1 MKHLSTAILG
11 LFLTATAWAADEWQ
25 VLFNGKDLSG
35 WLRVADENACRVSD
49 GAISLDGGRSD
60 LFYVGEGTRADF
72 KNFEL
77 KAEVRTEPRAVGGI
91 FFHIPFHAGGDV
103 QPEFGVRVANS
114 LPAAAAD
121 GEVAR
126 TGSLCGIRNLCK
138 ALVKDNEWFRMRI
151 AVRGKRVQVRL
162 NDLLVV
168 DYLEP
173 ENPVVDPAH
182 PGRRLGHGTFAL
194 QCGSAGSKVWY
205 KNILLKPL
213 PDELPEDPG
222 GPLHFDAVDEQ
233 LVKLA
238 AANYPLVDF
247 HTHLKGGLT
256 VEQVVQQMLKTGI
269 NHGIAAN
276 CGLGFPI
283 TDDAGIDAF
292 LKTLAGRPVFV
303 GMQAEGRE
311 WPTLFSPAAVAR
323 FDYVFT
329 DSMTIFDHKGK
340 RTRLWIKDEV
350 EIPDKQAFMDHLVDT
365 AVKILNEEPIDI
377 YVNPTFLPDL
387 IAKEYDT
394 LWTPQRMQRVVDAAA
409 KNGVAIE
416 LNSRLRLPGL
426 AFVKLAKQAGLK
438 FTLGINNT
446 DTDTNL
452 GRAEY
457 ALEMIRECGLTSA
470 DFWMPKPDGRKPIQV
485 QRR

>member
-1 MKHLSTAILG
+1 M
-11 LFLTATAWAADEWQ
+11 
-25 VLFNGKDLSG
+25 
-35 WLRVADENACRVSD
+35 RVVD
-49 GAISLDGGRSD
+49 GAITCDGDGPP
-60 LFYVGEGTRADF
+60 LCYVGEIPRADF

-77 KAEVRTEPRAVGGI
+77 AVEVLTTPRAEAGI
-91 FFHIPFHAGGDV
+91 FFHIPYRAAGLAP
-103 QPEFGVRVANS
+103 PELEIKVVNS
-114 LPAAAAD
+114 PPGAGAD
-121 GEVAR
+121 GEVAK
-126 TGSLCGIRNLCK
+126 TGSLRGIRNLYQ
-138 ALVKDNEWFRMRI
+138 ALAKDNEWFTMHL

-162 NDLLVV
+162 NDLLVE
-168 DYLEP
+168 DYVEP
-173 ENPVVDPAH
+173 ETPPVDPAQ

-194 QCGSAGSKVWY
+194 QGHGPGGKVSF
-205 KNILLKPL
+205 KNIRVKLLPHKL
-213 PDELPEDPG
+213 PDDPA
-222 GPLHFDAVDEQ
+222 GPAKFDATDQQ
-233 LVKLA
+233 LVRLC

-256 VEQVVQQMLKTGI
+256 VEQVVQHMLKTGL

-292 LKTLAGRPVFV
+292 LKTLAGQPVFV

-311 WPTLFSPAAVAR
+311 WPKLFSPAAVAR

-329 DSMTIFDHKGK
+329 DSMTIFDHHGK
-340 RTRLWIKDEV
+340 RTRLWIKEEV
-350 EIPDKQAFMDHLVDT
+350 EIPDKQAFMEHLVDT
-365 AVKILNEEPIDI
+365 AVKILREEPVDI
-377 YVNPTFLPDL
+377 YVNPTFLPDI

-394 LWTPQRMQRVVDAAA
+394 LWTAQRMQRVVDAARDG
-409 KNGVAIE
+409 GVAIE

-446 DTDTNL
+446 DTDATL

-457 ALEMIRECGLTSA
+457 GLEMIRECGLTA
-470 DFWMPKPDGRKPIQV
+470 QDFWLPKPDGHKPVQV
-485 QRR
+485 MRRP